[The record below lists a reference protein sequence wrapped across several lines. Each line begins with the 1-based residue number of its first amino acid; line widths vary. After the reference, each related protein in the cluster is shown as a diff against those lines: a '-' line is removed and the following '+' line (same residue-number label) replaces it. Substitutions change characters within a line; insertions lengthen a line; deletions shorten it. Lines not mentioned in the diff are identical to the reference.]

1 MRNKYDSSSILHNK
15 WVLLGA
21 VLAVLIG
28 CGTTAPSRLYTLTS
42 LTSSGGET
50 HVFTNAYRLSIEV
63 GPVQLPKYLDRPQI
77 ITRLSPNKIQT
88 ADFDRWA
95 EPLEDNVLRVLVENL
110 SYLLWDDHIA
120 VFPWAGST
128 SANYRVSVNIIRFDG
143 QLGGDVFLMAGWA
156 IHDIEN
162 NSTRLAK
169 RSSLKTPSGHPS
181 YDAMVSSK
189 SRLLTDLSQEI
200 AEGIRTMDKNK
211 ASNNKP

>member
-1 MRNKYDSSSILHNK
+1 MRNKYDSSSTLHNK

-42 LTSSGGET
+42 LTSSGEET

-110 SYLLWDDHIA
+110 SHLLWDDHIA

-128 SANYRVSVNIIRFDG
+128 SPNYRVSVNIIRFDG
-143 QLGGDVFLMAGWA
+143 QLGGDVFLTAGWA

-169 RSSLKTPSGHPS
+169 RSSLKAPSGHPS

-200 AEGIRTMDKNK
+200 AEGIRTIDKNK